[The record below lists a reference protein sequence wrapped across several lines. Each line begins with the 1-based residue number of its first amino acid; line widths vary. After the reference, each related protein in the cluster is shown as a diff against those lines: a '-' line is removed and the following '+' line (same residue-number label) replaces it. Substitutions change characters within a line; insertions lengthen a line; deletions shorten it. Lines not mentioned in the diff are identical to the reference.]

1 MATAAG
7 TTLGSRGSP
16 NCAASRTR
24 VARKRFPPASIR
36 SADVA
41 SSKSC
46 CARAASSK
54 PSSTR
59 ARPSTTSA
67 ARAASDSSTGTTV
80 ITASPINQPGAAGTA
95 PAGPLPGI
103 HHDKRSTAPGE
114 NGHASRCG
122 RRPASAHEKLRGR
135 VMSKAQQRLRREA
148 EHQRREHPDADR
160 QRGER
165 AGPDHGRTVGD
176 RLTEEHEH
184 DNARV
189 GEGKNGAAQDAD
201 DHQGQRPARD
211 GGLEYGELPV
221 EPAGQRD
228 AGGGDEEESEDPGD
242 QRGPPA
248 KPCPPGQVA
257 SLAAG

>member
-67 ARAASDSSTGTTV
+67 ASAASDSSTGTTV

-148 EHQRREHPDADR
+148 EHQ
-160 QRGER
+160 
-165 AGPDHGRTVGD
+165 
-176 RLTEEHEH
+176 
-184 DNARV
+184 
-189 GEGKNGAAQDAD
+189 
-201 DHQGQRPARD
+201 GQRPARD

-221 EPAGQRD
+221 EAAGQRD
-228 AGGGDEEESEDPGD
+228 ASEGDEEESEDPGD

-257 SLAAG
+257 SLAAGVPDQGDNGERPDHGNAVGGKV